1 MIVELTEKEAKL
13 VKMLLSEEIETIN
26 QLIEDVN
33 EKDAKELK
41 GQVKIMQNVIN
52 RL

>member
-26 QLIEDVN
+26 QLIEEVN
-33 EKDAKELK
+33 EKDAAELK